1 MQPFDED
8 YLARREKQIQELY
21 ELRAMIWACLVT
33 AVIAALIGVALL
45 STGHGTLA
53 AISLVISALFGMG
66 TIFMAADY
74 SAKKA
79 ADRAIQK
86 EFEQLAPYGLPEAK
100 AKRRGQG
107 TIWLSD
113 DGEMAVELSPEDE
126 IVYREAGDE

>member
-33 AVIAALIGVALL
+33 GLAVSLIGVVLL
-45 STGHGTLA
+45 SAGYGTA
-53 AISLVISALFGMG
+53 GAILLIVALLFGMG
-66 TIFMAADY
+66 SIFMGASY
-74 SAKKA
+74 FGQKA

-86 EFEQLAPYGLPEAK
+86 EYEQLALYGLPEAK
-100 AKRRGQG
+100 AKRRAQE
-107 TIWLSD
+107 TIRLSD

-126 IVYREAGDE
+126 IIYREAEDE